1 MSLGKLIILILISVG
16 KFKSGHCWFW
26 YKKAP
31 LQKPKNNEKLIAALK
46 TIIIELIS
54 AIKLLVTVHLIEVV
68 VFLMFIITL
77 FFIIRWLYKGRP
89 IYATNDTKSQSKT
102 DRDAQNMSAMSSP
115 TNNASTT
122 VNLYGSMQFKNP
134 RESPNQWNNGSNFP
148 SIRVPEQFKED
159 MCVETWIDQMES
171 YVRQFEKGL
180 WVEIAASYISE
191 TPYKKIRNMKELK
204 VKDDGFSELTK
215 LLREKYAMNHRICQE
230 NTLTFSHLLDRV
242 QMDNESVSDFGH
254 KLIEISKIALP
265 RTDLNHIDDI
275 LKDQFIFGIS
285 NEMVR
290 MRWKNA

>member
-1 MSLGKLIILILISVG
+1 
-16 KFKSGHCWFW
+16 
-26 YKKAP
+26 
-31 LQKPKNNEKLIAALK
+31 
-46 TIIIELIS
+46 
-54 AIKLLVTVHLIEVV
+54 
-68 VFLMFIITL
+68 
-77 FFIIRWLYKGRP
+77 
-89 IYATNDTKSQSKT
+89 
-102 DRDAQNMSAMSSP
+102 
-115 TNNASTT
+115 
-122 VNLYGSMQFKNP
+122 
-134 RESPNQWNNGSNFP
+134 
-148 SIRVPEQFKED
+148 
-159 MCVETWIDQMES
+159 MES

-285 NEMVR
+285 NERVR
-290 MRWKNA
+290 EKCIIKLNKVNDILRQQLSMEELIN